1 MVVRERRGEGGG
13 GEAESGVRRRRRR
26 IGVGV
31 RGDEND
37 RGTVVAEGRRSG
49 GRSHGGEFVEG

>member
-1 MVVRERRGEGGG
+1 MVVREREAKG
-13 GEAESGVRRRRRR
+13 AESGVRRRRRR

-37 RGTVVAEGRRSG
+37 RGTVVAEGQRSG